1 MLDSDFDVLYASTAV
16 EDTIPDIK
24 KARELNIPVKR
35 RSDLLAEIF
44 ASYPHNIAVGG
55 TSGKSTV
62 TAMIGYILDCAGKNP
77 LVINGALLKNYEKRP
92 GIPNV
97 VLNNGRCCVIEADE
111 SDGSIEKYTP
121 YIAVINNISLDH
133 KPINELQT
141 LFGDFARRAVKGAVI
156 NLDNINSRNLP
167 GLAPKTVTFGITD
180 PNADLFAENITAV
193 SDGTAYVFRGKN
205 YKLSLIGAFNVANA
219 MCAAAAC
226 SLLDIQPEVSCKI
239 LEGFLGTKRRL
250 EVLGQASNITVID
263 DFAHNPDKVKRFHVR
278 PEKLFRTSP
287 DYVPAARFLADAYD
301 GQGNHGRFCK
311 PYGYRRHTHASGNFL
326 CGRNCQ
332 TRHLFIRLGK
342 ICSNCRSW
350 RIILFNPV
358 RAERTPVKKRPPRRP
373 HRSYGRAGQFHN

>member
-1 MLDSDFDVLYASTAV
+1 
-16 EDTIPDIK
+16 
-24 KARELNIPVKR
+24 
-35 RSDLLAEIF
+35 
-44 ASYPHNIAVGG
+44 
-55 TSGKSTV
+55 
-62 TAMIGYILDCAGKNP
+62 MIGYILDCAGKNP

-205 YKLSLIGAFNVANA
+205 YKLNLIGAFNVANA

-226 SLLDIQPEVSCKI
+226 SLLDIQPEVPAKS
-239 LEGFLGTKRRL
+239 L
-250 EVLGQASNITVID
+250 
-263 DFAHNPDKVKRFHVR
+263 KV
-278 PEKLFRTSP
+278 S
-287 DYVPAARFLADAYD
+287 
-301 GQGNHGRFCK
+301 
-311 PYGYRRHTHASGNFL
+311 
-326 CGRNCQ
+326 
-332 TRHLFIRLGK
+332 
-342 ICSNCRSW
+342 
-350 RIILFNPV
+350 
-358 RAERTPVKKRPPRRP
+358 
-373 HRSYGRAGQFHN
+373 